1 MAEKKIINDR
11 QRARKIY
18 GFIQRVPDKVSVAT
32 TAAESDAAVLKLD
45 WKESVRFASVSDITL
60 PRPAL
65 NLLDAIDGT
74 ALLDGDRILL
84 KDQSTSSENGI
95 YVVNVAGLSWDR
107 ATDAIPGDTLTCGAT
122 TYVES
127 GTQNGG
133 SKWLLSTTGVTLG
146 GPQVWSAQASSVPGS
161 DMQVI
166 FNDGGDL
173 GASANLSFNK
183 TSNVFAVTGSIGVQ
197 GQIVPSLDSTYNL
210 GSETKRWANVYT
222 GDLHLR
228 NEKGDWTLIE
238 DEDTILL
245 RNNKTDK
252 YFKFVIEPLD
262 PPADNT

>member
-1 MAEKKIINDR
+1 MAVKKIINDR
-11 QRARKIY
+11 QRARKVY

-32 TAAESDAAVLKLD
+32 TVAESDAAVLKLD
-45 WKESVRFASVSDITL
+45 WKESVRFASTSDITL
-60 PRPAL
+60 PRPAP

-74 ALLDGDRILL
+74 ALSDGDRILL
-84 KDQSTSSENGI
+84 KNQSTSSENGI
-95 YVVNVAGLSWDR
+95 YVVNVLGVIWDR
-107 ATDAIPGDTLTCGAT
+107 ADDAIPGDTLTCGAT

-127 GTQNGG
+127 GSQNAG
-133 SKWLLSTTGVTLG
+133 SKWLLSTTGVILG
-146 GPQVWSAQASSVPGS
+146 GPQTWVEQISSAAGS
-161 DMQVI
+161 DTQI
-166 FNDGGDL
+166 LFNDNGSL
-173 GASANLSFNK
+173 GASANLTFNS
-183 TSNVFAVTGSIGVQ
+183 TSNIFAVTGSIGVQ

-252 YFKFVIEPLD
+252 YFKFVIEPIE
-262 PPADNT
+262 NTENS